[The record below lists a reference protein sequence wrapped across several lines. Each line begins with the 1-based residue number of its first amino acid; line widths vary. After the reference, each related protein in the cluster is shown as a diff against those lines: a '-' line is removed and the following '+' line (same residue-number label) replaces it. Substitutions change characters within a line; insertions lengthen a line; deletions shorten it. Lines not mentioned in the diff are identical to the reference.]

1 MFRKSSLIILSGV
14 IFLSACE
21 GLNVTNDDKIE
32 TRREQKYRD
41 MDKVFGDDS
50 FTLGGDR
57 DSSHKGE
64 VGVGVNSFLW
74 RASLDTISFI
84 PLKSADP
91 FGGVI
96 LTEWYT
102 PPATSNERLKVDILI
117 IDRQLRADGIKV
129 SVFRQKRQGTE
140 WIDQPVDNQTAIH
153 LENVILTR
161 ARQLRIDSGK

>member
-1 MFRKSSLIILSGV
+1 MFRKSSLIVLSGA
-14 IFLSACE
+14 IFLNACE
-21 GLNVTNDDKIE
+21 GMKVSNDDEIK

-41 MDKVFGDDS
+41 MDKVFGDDA

-57 DSSHKGE
+57 NSSNKGE

-74 RASLDTISFI
+74 RAALDTISFI

-91 FGGVI
+91 FGGII
-96 LTEWYT
+96 LTEWHT
-102 PPATSNERLKVDILI
+102 PSATPNERIKVDILI

-140 WIDQPVDNQTAIH
+140 WVDQPVDTQTAIQ

>member
-1 MFRKSSLIILSGV
+1 MFKKSSLIVLSGV
-14 IFLSACE
+14 VVLSACE
-21 GLNVTNDDKIE
+21 GVNVSNDEEIK

-102 PPATSNERLKVDILI
+102 PNTTSNERIKVDILI
-117 IDRQLRADGIKV
+117 IDRQLRADGLKV
-129 SVFRQKRQGTE
+129 SVFRQKRQGAE
-140 WIDQPVDNQTAIH
+140 WVDQPVDTQTATQ

>member
-1 MFRKSSLIILSGV
+1 MLRKSSFIVVSGAIL
-14 IFLSACE
+14 LSACE
-21 GLNVTNDDKIE
+21 GMNISNDDEIK

-41 MDKVFGDDS
+41 MDKVFGDDA

-57 DSSHKGE
+57 NSSTRGE

-96 LTEWYT
+96 LTEWHT
-102 PPATSNERLKVDILI
+102 PSTTPNERIKVDILI

-140 WIDQPVDNQTAIH
+140 WVDQPVDTRTATQ

>member
-1 MFRKSSLIILSGV
+1 MFRKSSLIVLSGA
-14 IFLSACE
+14 IFLNACE
-21 GLNVTNDDKIE
+21 GMKVSNDDEIK

-41 MDKVFGDDS
+41 MDKAFGDDA

-57 DSSHKGE
+57 DSGNKGE
-64 VGVGVNSFLW
+64 IGVGVNSFLW

-102 PPATSNERLKVDILI
+102 PSAMSTERIKVDILI

-140 WIDQPVDNQTAIH
+140 WVDQPVDTQTAIQ

>member
-1 MFRKSSLIILSGV
+1 MIRKNSFILLSGA

-21 GLNVTNDDKIE
+21 NMNVSNDEKIQ
-32 TRREQKYRD
+32 TRREQKYHD
-41 MDKVFGDDS
+41 MDKVFGDDA

-57 DSSHKGE
+57 DSSNKGE
-64 VGVGVNSFLW
+64 IGVGVNSFLW

-96 LTEWYT
+96 LTEWYSPSTT
-102 PPATSNERLKVDILI
+102 PNERIKVDILI
-117 IDRQLRADGIKV
+117 IDRQLRADGVKV
-129 SVFRQKRQGTE
+129 SVFRQKRQGND
-140 WIDQPVDNQTAIH
+140 WIDQPVDAQTATQ

>member
-1 MFRKSSLIILSGV
+1 MFRKSLLTILSSAL
-14 IFLSACE
+14 FLSSCE
-21 GLNVTNDDKIE
+21 GLKVSNDEKIE

-41 MDKVFGDDS
+41 MDKVFGEDTFS
-50 FTLGGDR
+50 FGGDR
-57 DSSHKGE
+57 ESSNKGE

-102 PPATSNERLKVDILI
+102 PNTTSNERIKVDILI
-117 IDRQLRADGIKV
+117 IDRQLRADGLKV

-140 WIDQPVDNQTAIH
+140 WVDLPVDTQTSIQ

>member
-1 MFRKSSLIILSGV
+1 MFRKSSLIVLSGV
-14 IFLSACE
+14 IFLGACE
-21 GLNVTNDDKIE
+21 GMKVSNDDEIK
-32 TRREQKYRD
+32 TRREQKYRN
-41 MDKVFGDDS
+41 MDKVFGDDA

-57 DSSHKGE
+57 DSHKGE

-96 LTEWYT
+96 LTEWHT
-102 PPATSNERLKVDILI
+102 PPATPNERIKVDILI

-129 SVFRQKRQGTE
+129 SVFRQKRQGSE
-140 WIDQPVDNQTAIH
+140 WIDQPVDTQTALQ

>member
-1 MFRKSSLIILSGV
+1 M
-14 IFLSACE
+14 FLSACE
-21 GLNVTNDDKIE
+21 NMNVSNDEKIQ

-41 MDKVFGDDS
+41 MDKVFGDDA

-57 DSSHKGE
+57 DSSNRSE
-64 VGVGVNSFLW
+64 IGVGVNSFLW

-96 LTEWYT
+96 LTEWYSPSTT
-102 PPATSNERLKVDILI
+102 PNERIKVDILI
-117 IDRQLRADGIKV
+117 IDRQLRADGVKV
-129 SVFRQKRQGTE
+129 SVFRQKRQGNE
-140 WIDQPVDNQTAIH
+140 WVDQPVDSQTATQ

>member
-1 MFRKSSLIILSGV
+1 MVRKNSLIILSGL
-14 IFLSACE
+14 IFLTACDSMK
-21 GLNVTNDDKIE
+21 VTNDDVFQ

-41 MDKVFGDDS
+41 MDKAFGDDA
-50 FTLGGDR
+50 FTFGDGGN
-57 DSSHKGE
+57 SSGKGD
-64 VGVGVNSFLW
+64 VGIGVNSFLW

-96 LTEWYT
+96 LTDWYNPSAT
-102 PPATSNERLKVDILI
+102 PNERIKVDILI
-117 IDRQLRADGIKV
+117 IDRQLRADGVKV
-129 SVFRQKRQGTE
+129 SVFRQKRHGND
-140 WIDQPVDNQTAIH
+140 WIDQGVDAQTATQ

>member
-1 MFRKSSLIILSGV
+1 MLRKSSFIVVSGAIL
-14 IFLSACE
+14 LSACE
-21 GLNVTNDDKIE
+21 GMNVSNDDEIK

-41 MDKVFGDDS
+41 MDKVFGDDA

-57 DSSHKGE
+57 NSSTRGE

-102 PPATSNERLKVDILI
+102 PSTTPNERIKVDILI

-140 WIDQPVDNQTAIH
+140 WVDQPVDTRTATQ

>member
-1 MFRKSSLIILSGV
+1 MV
-14 IFLSACE
+14 FLSACE
-21 GLNVTNDDKIE
+21 GLKVSNDEEIK

-41 MDKVFGDDS
+41 MDKVFGEDN

-57 DSSHKGE
+57 DSSNKSD
-64 VGVGVNSFLW
+64 VGIGVNSFLW

-102 PPATSNERLKVDILI
+102 SAPTSNERIKVDILI
-117 IDRQLRADGIKV
+117 IDRHLRADGIKV

-140 WIDQPVDNQTAIH
+140 WVDQAVDAQTAIH

>member
-1 MFRKSSLIILSGV
+1 MIRKNSFILLSGS

-21 GLNVTNDDKIE
+21 NMNVSNDEKIQ
-32 TRREQKYRD
+32 TRREQKYHD
-41 MDKVFGDDS
+41 MDKVFGDDA

-57 DSSHKGE
+57 DSSSKGE
-64 VGVGVNSFLW
+64 IGVGVNSFLW

-96 LTEWYT
+96 LTEWYSPSTT
-102 PPATSNERLKVDILI
+102 PNERIKVDILI
-117 IDRQLRADGIKV
+117 IDRQLRADGVKV
-129 SVFRQKRQGTE
+129 SVFRQKRQGND
-140 WIDQPVDNQTAIH
+140 WIDQPVDAQTATQ